1 MDYYPVRLQ
10 TAFFLAAIDISSKF
24 KIANMVREKAGN
36 LLEVDPLLL
45 PLPVDSPPE
54 FPHIVIRN
62 ESNGWTF
69 QMAPAR
75 FDVIVERGPQMPH
88 ADLRQLTSELSHT
101 TLAIWQ
107 GMETLFKGRAN
118 RVGLITTAVAEVEDS
133 RKVFQ
138 TRFLNTAYG
147 SGAHES
153 QLHLLHQLDVEGFS
167 VNRWAR
173 LRALPANDNWPSRLT
188 VEVDVNSI
196 AEQPIEVTE
205 TVAQNFIS
213 VATHLTEQ
221 TLGDYLAG

>member
-10 TAFFLAAIDISSKF
+10 AAFFLAAIDISSKI

-45 PLPVDSPPE
+45 PLPVGSPPE
-54 FPHIVIRN
+54 FPHLVMRN

-75 FDVIVERGPQMPH
+75 FDVTIERGPQLPH
-88 ADLRQLTSELSHT
+88 VDLRQLTSELSHT

-107 GMETLFKGRAN
+107 GMETLFKGRST
-118 RVGLITTAVAEVEDS
+118 RVGLITTVVAEVDDPC
-133 RKVFQ
+133 RVFQ
-138 TRFLNTAYG
+138 TRFLNQVHG

-153 QLHLLHQLDVEGFS
+153 QLHLLYKLDIEGFS
-167 VNRWAR
+167 VNRWVR
-173 LRALPANDNWPSRLT
+173 LRALPPNDNWPSRLT
-188 VEVDVNSI
+188 VEVDVNSMG
-196 AEQPIEVTE
+196 EQPIEVTE
-205 TVAQNFIS
+205 TVAQSFIS
-213 VATHLTEQ
+213 VATHLTGQ

>member
-10 TAFFLAAIDISSKF
+10 AAFFLAAIDLSSKF
-24 KIANMVREKAGN
+24 KIANMVREKAGG
-36 LLEVDPLLL
+36 LLQVDPLLL
-45 PLPVDSPPE
+45 PLPVSSPPE

-62 ESNGWTF
+62 ESSGWAF

-75 FDVIVERGPQMPH
+75 FDVIVELGPQMPH
-88 ADLRQLTSELSHT
+88 ADLRQLTSEMSHT

-107 GMETLFKGRAN
+107 GMESQFKARAN
-118 RVGLITTAVAEVEDS
+118 RLGLITIVVAKVENS
-133 RKVFQ
+133 PKVLQ
-138 TRFLNTAYG
+138 TRFLNAAYA

-153 QLHLLHQLDVEGFS
+153 QLHILHKLDVAGFS

-173 LRALPANDNWPSRLT
+173 LRALPADDNWPSRLT

-205 TVAQNFIS
+205 TIAQNFIA
-213 VATHLTEQ
+213 VAAHLTEQ